1 MERKRVVQIESP
13 KPGRIYGG
21 WIKSDI
27 VGPFKSEAGTEA
39 W

>member
-1 MERKRVVQIESP
+1 MECKRVVQIECP
-13 KPGRIYGG
+13 KPGGIYGG